1 MNSANVLVKRAA
13 IAATVTSSVFA
24 FPSVASSHFT
34 YDGLLHKGM
43 HHKDVKTLQTILKS
57 TGDYKLLKPTGYFGS
72 STEKA
77 VKQFQTKNGLKADGL
92 VGPRTKEALTRE
104 GRSRTELLSE
114 GTVNSDVRFVQNH
127 LKKMGFYRGNIDSI
141 FGPLTKDGV
150 TRFQKTNKITVDG
163 IVGPETFQTLQ
174 KVLEQKNSP
183 SSSRP
188 AAAAPK
194 KNPVKKKVY
203 QTARA
208 VHRAKVVNTVKE
220 FYASSTAYTASCAGC
235 SGVTATGLNLSENPN
250 AKVVA
255 VDPNVIPL
263 GTKLY
268 IDGYGYAVAADTGG
282 AIKGQ
287 RIDLFFKDNSDA
299 LKWGRRTVKVKVLD

>member
-24 FPSVASSHFT
+24 FPSAASAHFT
-34 YDGLLHKGM
+34 SDGLLHKGM
-43 HHKDVKTLQTILKS
+43 NHKDVKTLQTILKS

-72 STEKA
+72 STDKA
-77 VKQFQTKNGLKADGL
+77 VRQFQTKNGLKADGL
-92 VGPRTKEALTRE
+92 VGPLTKLALTAAD
-104 GRSRTELLSE
+104 RSHTELLSE
-114 GTVNSDVRFVQNH
+114 GSKNADVRFVQNH

-150 TRFQKTNKITVDG
+150 IRFQKKNQITVDG
-163 IVGPETFQTLQ
+163 IVGPETYRTLL
-174 KVLEQKNSP
+174 KVLEHKDSRQ
-183 SSSRP
+183 SSRP
-188 AAAAPK
+188 AAAPK
-194 KNPVKKKVY
+194 KKPVGAKAHQVS
-203 QTARA
+203 QPA
-208 VHRAKVVNTVKE
+208 HRAKVVNTVKE
-220 FYASSTAYTASCAGC
+220 FYANSTAYTASCSGC
-235 SGVTATGLNLSENPN
+235 SGITATGLNLVKNPN

-255 VDPNVIPL
+255 VDPSVIPL

-282 AIKGQ
+282 SIRGQ